1 MNSINL
7 SPVEEKEKDN
17 QVNFKK
23 LVRDMLLLLR
33 TSLEAETVSMHWVNP
48 RRDQFVLASYSSSR
62 RDVVFQDRVSRD
74 KHFLNHYSSIKS
86 VTRLEKNTHFKPEQ
100 LAHYTG
106 TPPTN
111 YIYLVPFVFHAETV
125 AITVVETTRKPELTP
140 GDDKVIVSYQKVLGR
155 MLQSY
160 QDIADLTEKQTEWT
174 EYDQMVQVLTRSEEP
189 LELAATLVDQL
200 QLFLGDTGG
209 VVLLARGLEAW
220 HTVYNSVNA
229 KYPPPVGLELE
240 QGSIAARALSDGQA
254 FFSPH
259 FNGNPKRISRSEPLC
274 YGSTLAVPVMHRQRR
289 QLLVL
294 VYTENPLL
302 FSDALKHKVGNLC
315 RMAGLKLEAKQ
326 PDLDV
331 YDNLFATRLSTYSR
345 DLFGGTLS
353 RISQH
358 ARKHESTL
366 ATWVGMVTIGNI
378 NDLRTRYR
386 LEDLNTLQRHVLSGI
401 RPQKYGIPGIIAAHS
416 DYVYLFLLQSTDE
429 SAFLSWTGRIRETFR
444 DPVPLSMKNGELVQ
458 LNTGVTRLN
467 GAAEPDVILQKIKK
481 AMNDAINQKKFV
493 VEV

>member
-1 MNSINL
+1 M
-7 SPVEEKEKDN
+7 EEKEKDN
-17 QVNFKK
+17 LHNFKK
-23 LVRDMLLLLR
+23 LVRDMLLMLR

-48 RRDQFVLASYSSSR
+48 RRDQFVLAGYATSR
-62 RDVVFQDRVSRD
+62 RDVMFRDRVSRD
-74 KHFLNHYSSIKS
+74 EHFLQKFASIKS
-86 VTRLEKNTHFKPEQ
+86 TTRLEKNIHFKPVQ

-111 YIYLVPFVFHAETV
+111 YIYLVPFVFQAETV
-125 AITVVETTRKPELTP
+125 AVTVVETGNKPELSP
-140 GDDKVIVSYQKVLGR
+140 SDEKVVAAYQKVLGR

-160 QDIADLTEKQTEWT
+160 QHVAELTEKQTEWAD
-174 EYDQMVQVLTRSEEP
+174 YDEMVQVLTRSDEP
-189 LELAATLVDQL
+189 LELAATLVDHL
-200 QLFLGDTGG
+200 QQFAGDTGG

-220 HTVYNSVNA
+220 HTVYSSLDA
-229 KYPPPVGLELE
+229 RYPPPVGLELE
-240 QGSIAARALSDGQA
+240 DGSIAARALSDGLP

-259 FNGNPKRISRSEPLC
+259 FNGNPKRISRAEPLC
-274 YGSTLAVPVMHRQRR
+274 YGSSLAVPIMHRQRR

-302 FSDALKHKVGNLC
+302 FNDALRHKIGNLC
-315 RMAGLKLEAKQ
+315 LIAGLKLEAML

-331 YDNLFATRLSTYSR
+331 YDNLFSTRLSSYSR
-345 DLFGGTLS
+345 DLFSGALS

-358 ARKHESTL
+358 AGNNEPTL

-386 LEDLNTLQRHVLSGI
+386 LEDLTALQRHVLSGI
-401 RPQKYGIPGIIAAHS
+401 RPQKYGIPGIIGAHS

-444 DPVPLSMKNGELVQ
+444 DPVPLSAKNGEVVQ
-458 LNTGVTRLN
+458 LNAGVTRLN
-467 GAAEPDVILQKIKK
+467 GSADPETILQKIKK
-481 AMNDAINQKKFV
+481 AMNNAINQRKFI